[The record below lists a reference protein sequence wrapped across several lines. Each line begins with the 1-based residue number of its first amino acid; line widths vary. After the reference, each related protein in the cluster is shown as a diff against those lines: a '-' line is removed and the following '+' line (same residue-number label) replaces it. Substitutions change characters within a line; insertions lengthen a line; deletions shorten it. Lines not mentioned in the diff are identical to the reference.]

1 MKVFQGGKNTIFPKC
16 FSVIIFVSMMRRARN
31 ISYNVSS
38 FGIIIPYE
46 YYKEISF
53 QEQNVERANQMES
66 RNSKI
71 PLAIWMFVDGLE
83 LCLLLNKLNSCPI
96 SSPPLFWLIWST
108 RSLVAAIIAQLHIF
122 SLKDFLHNSG

>member
-1 MKVFQGGKNTIFPKC
+1 MCPFRSP
-16 FSVIIFVSMMRRARN
+16 
-31 ISYNVSS
+31 S

-71 PLAIWMFVDGLE
+71 PLAIWMFVNGLE

-96 SSPPLFWLIWST
+96 SSPSLFWLIWST

>member
-1 MKVFQGGKNTIFPKC
+1 MCLFRSP
-16 FSVIIFVSMMRRARN
+16 
-31 ISYNVSS
+31 S

-53 QEQNVERANQMES
+53 QEQNVERANQMKS

-83 LCLLLNKLNSCPI
+83 LC
-96 SSPPLFWLIWST
+96 
-108 RSLVAAIIAQLHIF
+108 A
-122 SLKDFLHNSG
+122 LK

>member
-1 MKVFQGGKNTIFPKC
+1 MCPFRSP
-16 FSVIIFVSMMRRARN
+16 
-31 ISYNVSS
+31 S

-46 YYKEISF
+46 YYEEKSF
-53 QEQNVERANQMES
+53 QEQ
-66 RNSKI
+66 NSKI